1 MLTENSCWSGLM
13 EMVTIIMM
21 AVLMLLL
28 LSVVGM
34 HVCVNMNLLA
44 SHPRS

>member
-1 MLTENSCWSGLM
+1 M

-34 HVCVNMNLLA
+34 HVCVNMNLHA